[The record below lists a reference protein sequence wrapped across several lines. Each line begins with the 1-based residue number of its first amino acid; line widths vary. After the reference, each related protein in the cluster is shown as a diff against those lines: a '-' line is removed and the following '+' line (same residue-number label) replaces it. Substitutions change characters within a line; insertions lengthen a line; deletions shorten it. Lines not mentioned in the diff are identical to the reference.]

1 MASLKRE
8 IAKEAL
14 DETENALEALT
25 ALGLGTETETMGRCM
40 WMLGYSYAFHRIG
53 LDLQERYGLA
63 ANTDKPT
70 GEVE

>member
-14 DETENALEALT
+14 DETEDALEALT
-25 ALGLGTETETMGRCM
+25 ALGLDAETEMMGRCM
-40 WMLGYSYAFHRIG
+40 WMLGYNYAFYRIG

-63 ANTDKPT
+63 RTDGPT

>member
-25 ALGLGTETETMGRCM
+25 ALGVDADAGTMGRCM
-40 WMLGYSYAFHRIG
+40 WMLGYNYAFHRIS

-63 ANTDKPT
+63 RTDEPA